1 MRKSLLIFAL
11 LWTCISASAQ
21 KNNYIHFGLG
31 MDYTLLND
39 KTIGDIPL
47 NGMVFGLA
55 LGFDHAS
62 LRHVWGVDLRGG
74 YGFMNTNDFPNATGR
89 IADNF
94 YGALGGYYMHSVS
107 PIYNKFRLFLGAELD
122 FQMYANQM
130 LTFSNSEANYFAHL
144 GFAPKAQFSY
154 PFKIAKKTWSIIG
167 SLSFDVAALVVRPNY
182 SLPFENDK
190 ITNARFASLG
200 SYGNFA
206 TRIGFF
212 HSTKKQNAME
222 ISYRWQY
229 DYYTKENAVRHS
241 LHTLAYILYF
251 NL

>member
-1 MRKSLLIFAL
+1 MRKIHLLL
-11 LWTCISASAQ
+11 LLMVASVSVSAQ
-21 KNNYIHFGLG
+21 KNNYIHFGVC

-62 LRHVWGVDLRGG
+62 LRHVWGVDIRGG
-74 YGFMNTNDFPNATGR
+74 YGFMNTYNFPDAVGR
-89 IADNF
+89 IADNY
-94 YGALGGYYMHSVS
+94 YGSLGGYYMHSVT
-107 PIYNKFRLFLGAELD
+107 PVYKKFRLFLGGD
-122 FQMYANQM
+122 MNFQMYANQM
-130 LTFSNSEANYFAHL
+130 LSFSNSEANYFAHL
-144 GFAPKAQFSY
+144 GIGPKAQFSY
-154 PFKIAKKTWSIIG
+154 PFKIGKKTWSILG
-167 SLSFDVAALVVRPNY
+167 SLTVDVAALVIRPGY

-190 ITNARFASLG
+190 ITNVRMASFG

-229 DYYTKENAVRHS
+229 NYYTYENAVRHS
-241 LHTLAYILYF
+241 LHSLAYILYF

>member
-1 MRKSLLIFAL
+1 MKKYILTPVFLLLSL
-11 LWTCISASAQ
+11 TCFAQ
-21 KNNYIHFGLG
+21 KNNYIHFGVG

-62 LRHVWGVDLRGG
+62 LRHVWGVDIRGG
-74 YGFMNTNDFPNATGR
+74 YGFMNTYNFPEAVGR
-89 IADNF
+89 MADNF
-94 YGALGGYYMHSVS
+94 YGSLGSYYMHSVT
-107 PIYNKFRLFLGAELD
+107 PDDRKFRLFLGGD
-122 FQMYANQM
+122 MNFQMFANQIKS
-130 LTFSNSEANYFAHL
+130 FSNSEANYFAHL
-144 GFAPKAQFSY
+144 GIGPKAQFSY
-154 PFKIAKKTWSIIG
+154 PFMVGKKVWSILG
-167 SLSFDVAALVVRPNY
+167 SLTFDLAGLVVRPGY
-182 SLPFENDK
+182 SLPFQDDK
-190 ITNARFASLG
+190 INNVKVASLG

-229 DYYTKENAVRHS
+229 DYYTGENPVRHS